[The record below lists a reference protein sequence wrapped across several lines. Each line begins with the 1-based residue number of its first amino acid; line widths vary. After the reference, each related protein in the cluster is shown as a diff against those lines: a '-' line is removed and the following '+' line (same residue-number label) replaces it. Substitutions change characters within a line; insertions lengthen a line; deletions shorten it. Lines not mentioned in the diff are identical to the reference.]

1 MTILVIVMSRIKSV
15 IIHSLK
21 PLFIFWLVII
31 MLTTSVTLRSWLA
44 APLVVH
50 QEDAQGDACYVLA
63 GGGAL
68 WERLDAAAELV
79 QMGRVKTILLM
90 RDEHIGQFSF
100 KANKTWTRTQWAN
113 DYLAWRGI
121 SPDRIC
127 WIPQADGLF
136 GTLTEARTVAKNL
149 PPNIKTVVIVSSAPH
164 MRRAVLAF
172 RRVLPEGSKLVPYA
186 ATTFESSYE
195 IYHPIWLEY
204 LKLFFYFVIA

>member
-1 MTILVIVMSRIKSV
+1 MSKIKPV

-21 PLFIFWLVII
+21 LLFICWLVII
-31 MLTTSVTLRSWLA
+31 VLTTSVTVRSWLA

-50 QEDAQGDACYVLA
+50 REDARGDACYVLS

-68 WERLDAAAELV
+68 WERLDAAADLV

-90 RDEHIGQFSF
+90 RDEHLGQFSF

-121 SPDRIC
+121 SSDRIR

-136 GTLTEARTVAKNL
+136 GTLAEARTVAKNL

-172 RRVLPEGSKLVPYA
+172 RRALPEDIKLVPYA
-186 ATTFESSYE
+186 ATTFASSYE
-195 IYHPIWLEY
+195 MYHPVWLEY
-204 LKLFFYFVIA
+204 LKLLLYFVIA